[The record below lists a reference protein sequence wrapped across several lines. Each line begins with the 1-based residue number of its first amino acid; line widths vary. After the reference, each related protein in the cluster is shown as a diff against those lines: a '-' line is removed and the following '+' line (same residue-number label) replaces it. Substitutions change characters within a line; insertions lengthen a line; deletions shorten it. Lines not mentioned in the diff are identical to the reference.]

1 VHESHVYCTV
11 VNIRTALIVSGYT
24 YGVEPDFLNVNI
36 LCGCSIHCL
45 TAAESVPDF
54 WGGTE
59 SMNCLISAYITTIGS
74 STAAV
79 NEPSVLF
86 MFVNNQSAALIGGGT
101 QDY

>member
-1 VHESHVYCTV
+1 MQYSLSYC
-11 VNIRTALIVSGYT
+11 
-24 YGVEPDFLNVNI
+24 
-36 LCGCSIHCL
+36 
-45 TAAESVPDF
+45 AESVPDF

-86 MFVNNQSAALIGGGT
+86 MFVNNQSAALIWGWNPGLLAQSVVIVTVYCIVIIGQLAPLQGYNT
-101 QDY
+101 I